1 MGVIRH
7 SDAERSRS
15 AADPEAGLERTLK
28 GIPAAP
34 GLAIGPAIALKQ
46 TSGAGGTSGTGEA
59 SPNPDASPEAEWT
72 RFGQALQQARESLTQ
87 LEERTRR
94 QVGETEAAVFEAHL
108 LMLED
113 PELVERVQAAIKVG
127 ASAEQA
133 VATAGEE
140 MAAILAGLDDPY
152 LQERA
157 LDVRDIS
164 RRLIAALRGE
174 QEEELGGDAPF
185 ILLAEDLLPS
195 QTARLDRSRVLGFAT
210 AAGGS
215 TSHTAVLA
223 RSMGI
228 PAVVGLGAGAL
239 DSIAEGARLILDGA
253 EGRLIVDPSA
263 ETLARYQALLL
274 QGEAEREALAA
285 LKHEPAQTAD
295 GCRIELGANI
305 AGPQDLAAVLEAGAE
320 GVGLFRTEFLFME
333 RVEPPSE
340 EEQYAIYREV
350 AERLA
355 PRPVIIRTLD
365 AGGDKPIPYLGIGRE
380 ENPFLGWRGI
390 RYSLDQAELLR
401 VQLRAVLRAA
411 AHGRVRV
418 MFPMITT
425 LGEVRR
431 ARGLLTE
438 CEADLSAQG
447 VPTGPVEV
455 GIMLEV
461 PAAALCADLLA
472 PEVDFFSIGSNDLTQ
487 YTLAVDRGNRVVSH
501 LYDPLHPAVLRL
513 IHQVAEAA
521 HRHGKWVG
529 LCGEAGS
536 HPDALPLLIGLGV
549 DEISVAPPAV
559 LRVKAQLRGLTGAE
573 CRERAMDHLYRMV

>member
-1 MGVIRH
+1 M
-7 SDAERSRS
+7 
-15 AADPEAGLERTLK
+15 ERTLK

-34 GLAIGPAIALKQ
+34 GLAIGQAVALKR
-46 TSGAGGTSGTGEA
+46 TADAGRPAVTGEVALDPA
-59 SPNPDASPEAEWT
+59 SEWV
-72 RFGQALQQARESLTQ
+72 RFGQALDQARESVAR

-94 QVGETEAAVFEAHL
+94 EVGEAEAAVFGAHL

-113 PELVERVQAAIKVG
+113 PELLERVKAGIEAG
-127 ASAEQA
+127 SPAERA
-133 VATAGEE
+133 VAAAGEE
-140 MAAILAGLDDPY
+140 LAGIMAGLDDPY

-157 LDVRDIS
+157 LDIRDIS

-174 QEEELGGDAPF
+174 QEEEVGGPAPF
-185 ILLAEDLLPS
+185 ILLADDLLPS
-195 QTARLDRSRVLGFAT
+195 QTARLDRHRVLGLAT
-210 AAGGS
+210 AGGGP

-228 PAVVGLGAGAL
+228 PAVVGLGAGTL
-239 DSIAEGARLILDGA
+239 DGIADGVRLILDGA
-253 EGRLIVDPSA
+253 EGLLILDPSE
-263 ETLARYQALLL
+263 ETLTRYEELLA
-274 QGEAEREALAA
+274 QREVERAA
-285 LKHEPAQTAD
+285 LSALRHAPAQTAD
-295 GCRIELGANI
+295 GHRIELAANI
-305 AGPQDLAAVLEAGAE
+305 AGLQDLAAVLEAGAE

-333 RVEPPSE
+333 REEPPSE

-365 AGGDKPIPYLGIGRE
+365 AGGDKPIAYLGIERE

-390 RYSLDQAELLR
+390 RYSLDQVELLR
-401 VQLRAVLRAA
+401 SQLRAALRAA
-411 AHGRVRV
+411 AHGSIRV

-425 LGEVRR
+425 LAEVRR
-431 ARGLLTE
+431 ARALLIE
-438 CEADLSAQG
+438 CEGELRAEGIPL
-447 VPTGPVEV
+447 GPVEV
-455 GIMLEV
+455 GIMVEV
-461 PAAALCADLLA
+461 PAAALCADQLA

-513 IHQVAEAA
+513 IHQVVEAA
-521 HRHGKWVG
+521 HRHGKWAG

-536 HPDALPLLIGLGV
+536 HPDALPILVGLGL
-549 DEISVAPPAV
+549 DELSVAPPSV

-573 CRERAMDHLYRMV
+573 CRRQASDHLKTGT